1 MDQKTVHA
9 VSQGA
14 WLCDVS
20 MGEFDFQIDE
30 PESVPGGTN
39 QGPNPT
45 SMLLGSVASCFTL
58 ALSWSAKKLD
68 VDLEHLLVDA
78 TGTYDGP
85 KFASIHIEAELGCPP
100 DMVEPLLAHAEKV
113 CYVTNTIRGGV
124 ELSISG
130 TAYGS

>member
-1 MDQKTVHA
+1 MGQKTVHA
-9 VSQGA
+9 VSRGA

-20 MGEFDFQIDE
+20 MGEFDMAIDE

-58 ALSWSAKKLD
+58 ALSWSARKLD
-68 VDLEHLLVDA
+68 VELEHLLVDA

-85 KFASIHIEAELGCPP
+85 KFASIHGEAEIGCDPE
-100 DMVEPLLAHAEKV
+100 MIEPLLAEAKKV
-113 CYVTNTIRGGV
+113 CYVTNTISGGV
-124 ELSISG
+124 ELSFSG
-130 TAYGS
+130 TAHGN